1 MSTIFELKNEYVQ
14 LLMLLEDGE
23 IEEQVLLDTLEGI
36 EYEIEEKADNYARV
50 RLTLLGDIETLKNEE
65 KRLNERR
72 KALESNVKKLE
83 KALFE
88 TMKLTNKEL
97 IKTPYFT
104 FKIAKNPKALVI
116 DNIDLVPNEYL
127 IPQPPTVDKKAL
139 KEALKD
145 VEKCEFAHLE
155 QGESLRIR

>member
-72 KALESNVKKLE
+72 RTLESNVKKLE